1 MHRKYDRSEKVP
13 VVIPIY
19 KNNLDAFEEI
29 ALEQCLRVL
38 KQHRIFIVKPHSL
51 HLDILNDHNRI
62 DYVSFD
68 DSYFESRH
76 GYNQLMLSDGFYERF
91 LGFQY
96 ILIYQL
102 DAFVFADNLLEWCEK
117 GYDYIGAPWLR
128 SHKYIDVFKALKSRL
143 LIAVHTWFNIKQP
156 NSDLPTDIQFENK
169 VGNGGLSLRRVQ
181 KFYDVCKQYKSRL
194 TKYLDRTEHY
204 FNEDVWWGVELNRKS
219 NFLRIPDYKKAI
231 FFSFENEPERG
242 WELTGGELPFG
253 CHAWNMHLDFWERH
267 FDMET
272 FFKRKKKTKLYVASL
287 NPEKQE
293 EAVEVKELSRV
304 PKAV

>member
-1 MHRKYDRSEKVP
+1 MHKRTDHNERVA

-19 KNNLDAFEEI
+19 RNNLEPFEEM

-38 KQHRIFIVKPHSL
+38 NKHRIFVVKPRSL
-51 HLDILNDHNRI
+51 NLDMSIARNGI
-62 DYVSFD
+62 GCISFD
-68 DSYFESRH
+68 DKYFESRH
-76 GYNQLMLSDGFYERF
+76 GYNQLMLSDSFYEHF
-91 LGFQY
+91 LEFEY
-96 ILIYQL
+96 MLIYQL
-102 DAFVFADNLLEWCEK
+102 DAYVFADRLLEWCDK

-128 SHKYIDVFKALKSRL
+128 SHKYIDVFKAFKSRL

-169 VGNGGLSLRRVQ
+169 VGNGGLSLRRVK
-181 KFYDVCKQYKSRL
+181 KFYNACKQNKGSL

-204 FNEDVWWGVELNRKS
+204 FNEDVWWAIELNRTS
-219 NFLRIPDYKKAI
+219 SFLRIPDYKKAI
-231 FFSFENEPERG
+231 FFSFENEPERAM
-242 WELTGGELPFG
+242 ELTGGELPFG

-267 FDMET
+267 FDMDML
-272 FFKRKKKTKLYVASL
+272 FKRKKNTKLYVVSL

-293 EAVEVKELSRV
+293 TDVKELSRV